1 MKKVSFILLLVLGI
15 SSVYFFSKIENQ
27 SSDAINPTAG
37 EKEKATAIASLEE
50 ANPQNTESQG
60 DTPVAMSKKAIP
72 EAIPDFPVAS
82 LPLHYPQGLDEELK
96 QVIAS
101 DLSLIYRDVES
112 YDILSV
118 DPPVKL
124 TSGGVEFELKE
135 RLEFFGKGRF
145 FPEELKEIYLYDAG
159 AGQQVFVSDQVIEI
173 YRDAKSLK
181 DQNPEVFTK
190 LEVFL
195 DLMNNLQ
202 SAKISAPE
210 ELLFLYGS
218 AKKYQKELIGSLTPK
233 SFKEAYGQFEYRTPS
248 LLEIKRGKNFR
259 NYLQNLED
267 DFVAKVYV
275 YGESGNLNDGS
286 PPFVYHDDRWKLLIV
301 IPGT

>member
-1 MKKVSFILLLVLGI
+1 M
-15 SSVYFFSKIENQ
+15 
-27 SSDAINPTAG
+27 
-37 EKEKATAIASLEE
+37 ATAAASIEE
-50 ANPQNTESQG
+50 ANPQNNDLQG
-60 DTPVAMSKKAIP
+60 DAHVRMSKQAIP

-82 LPLHYPQGLDEELK
+82 LPLYFPQELNKELK

-101 DLSLIYRDVES
+101 ALSLIYRDVES
-112 YDILSV
+112 YDVLSV

-135 RLEFFGKGRF
+135 RLEFFGRGRF

-159 AGQQVFVSDQVIEI
+159 AGKQVFVSDQVVEI
-173 YRDAKSLK
+173 YRDAKSRR

-190 LEVFL
+190 LEGFL

-218 AKKYQKELIGSLTPK
+218 AKKYQKELTGSLTSK
-233 SFKEAYGQFEYRTPS
+233 SFKEAYGQFEYKTPS
-248 LLEIKRGKNFR
+248 LLEVKRGGDFE
-259 NYLQNLED
+259 NYLQSLED

-275 YGESGNLNDGS
+275 YDESGNINDGS
-286 PPFVYHDDRWKLLIV
+286 PPFVYHDDQWKLLIV